1 YKDSFYQK
9 YCKLLG
15 IKSRK
20 KGKKYIHFLKLTD
33 DLINRYIRNDPELQQ
48 LFRSELNEDCFQ
60 DENYK
65 ILAQD
70 IIFQTLDGNAKI
82 SQKYWILPVDPNH
95 FDVDFTLQEDA
106 LLNLPIF
113 GPQKEINADDQ
124 ILLWLTGNESGC
136 YAMAKAIDDQNA
148 DKQNITLAITH
159 NLSDKPVLRDE
170 FLRDER
176 LSQIIPN
183 EKESILSCTKDE
195 YNLVMNLIREEN
207 DFKIT
212 KSKFSEESLNIF
224 IHAVRSINKELNIK
238 KGDQ

>member
-1 YKDSFYQK
+1 FRSSFLYVTITPDSNLSHQHDERTIATFLTFYNPTKYTFYKDSFYQK

-136 YAMAKAIDDQNA
+136 YAMAK
-148 DKQNITLAITH
+148 
-159 NLSDKPVLRDE
+159 
-170 FLRDER
+170 
-176 LSQIIPN
+176 
-183 EKESILSCTKDE
+183 
-195 YNLVMNLIREEN
+195 
-207 DFKIT
+207 
-212 KSKFSEESLNIF
+212 
-224 IHAVRSINKELNIK
+224 
-238 KGDQ
+238 